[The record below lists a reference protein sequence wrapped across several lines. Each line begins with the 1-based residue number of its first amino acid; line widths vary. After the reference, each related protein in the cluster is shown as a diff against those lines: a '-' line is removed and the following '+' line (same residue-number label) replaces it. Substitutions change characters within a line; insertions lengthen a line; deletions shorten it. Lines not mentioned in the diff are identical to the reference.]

1 MRRTRNPGGLGG
13 GGAGSAGGPAAGLAS
28 GQAWLAQGSDM
39 GGSLRT
45 PASFC
50 GVVGLRPAPGR
61 VPKGPGAEPFGTLS
75 VNGPMARNV
84 GDLGLLLDA
93 MAGPDRRDPRA
104 QPGNGGFRARAE
116 APIVPRRVAFSRN
129 LGITPVDPEVAE
141 ICAAAARRFEA
152 LGAVVEEAHPDLDGA
167 HEAFQTLR
175 AISFATGHAHEYAE
189 HRDQLK
195 PDVIWNIEK
204 GLAVSGEEVA
214 RAERLR
220 ARLVANLA
228 AFFDT
233 YDLLLTPATI
243 VPPFPV
249 GDRTVTECDGQVFG
263 TYIDWLAIAFAV
275 TLTSAPA
282 LSLPCGFTA
291 DGLPVGL
298 QMVGPLR
305 SEGPLLS
312 FAAALEAELGL
323 DLGPIDP
330 RGAP

>member
-1 MRRTRNPGGLGG
+1 
-13 GGAGSAGGPAAGLAS
+13 
-28 GQAWLAQGSDM
+28 
-39 GGSLRT
+39 
-45 PASFC
+45 
-50 GVVGLRPAPGR
+50 LRPAPGR
-61 VPKGPGAEPFGTLS
+61 VPKGPGAEPFATLS

-84 GDLGLLLDA
+84 GDVGLMLDA
-93 MAGPDRRDPRA
+93 MAGPDPRDPRA
-104 QPGNGGFRARAE
+104 QPGNGGFRAQAE
-116 APIVPRRVAFSRN
+116 TPIVPRRVAFSRN
-129 LGITPVDPEVAE
+129 LGITPVDPEVAA

-152 LGAVVEEAHPDLDGA
+152 MGATVEEAHPDFTGA

-175 AISFATGHAHEYAE
+175 AISYATGHADEYAE
-189 HRDQLK
+189 QRDKLK

-204 GLAVSGEEVA
+204 GFRVTGEEVA

-233 YDLLLTPATI
+233 YDLLLAPATI

-249 GDRTVTECDGQVFG
+249 GDRTVTECDGQVFE
-263 TYIDWLAIAFAV
+263 TYIDWLAIVFAV

-282 LSLPCGFTA
+282 LSLPCGFTG

-312 FAAALEAELGL
+312 YAAALEAELGL

-330 RGAP
+330 REGR

>member
-1 MRRTRNPGGLGG
+1 
-13 GGAGSAGGPAAGLAS
+13 
-28 GQAWLAQGSDM
+28 
-39 GGSLRT
+39 
-45 PASFC
+45 
-50 GVVGLRPAPGR
+50 

-104 QPGNGGFRARAE
+104 QPANSGFRASAE
-116 APIVPRRVAFSRN
+116 APVVPRRVAFSRD
-129 LGITPVDPEVAE
+129 LGITPVDPEVAA
-141 ICAAAARRFEA
+141 ICEAAARRFEA

-167 HEAFQTLR
+167 HETFQTLR
-175 AISFATGHAHEYAE
+175 AVSFATGHAHEYAE
-189 HRDQLK
+189 QRDKLK

-204 GLAVSGEEVA
+204 GFRLTGEEVA
-214 RAERLR
+214 RAERNR
-220 ARLVANLA
+220 ARLVASMT
-228 AFFDT
+228 AFFDS

-243 VPPFPV
+243 VAPFPV
-249 GDRTVTECDGQVFG
+249 GDRTVTSCDGHAFE

-282 LSLPCGFTA
+282 LSLPCGFTGE
-291 DGLPVGL
+291 GLPVGL

-305 SEGPLLS
+305 AEGALLS

-330 RGAP
+330 REGP